1 MKGNI
6 TNENGIIYYSEESL
20 ANIVGISTMEC
31 YGVVGM
37 ALKDAKDGFWQ
48 LIKNDVLNKGVKIH
62 SKENQLFIELYI
74 IVEYG
79 TKISIIA
86 NNIIQRI
93 RYNVENYTGLK
104 VAEITVNVQGV
115 RV

>member
-6 TNENGIIYYSEESL
+6 TNENGNIYYSEEAL

-37 ALKDAKDGFWQ
+37 AVKDAKDGFWQ
-48 LIKNDVLNKGVKIH
+48 LIKSDGLNKGVKIS
-62 SKENQLFIELYI
+62 SKENRLSIELFI

-79 TKISIIA
+79 TKISVIA
-86 NNIIQRI
+86 NNIIQEI
-93 RYNVENYTGLK
+93 RYHVENYTGLK
-104 VAEITVNVQGV
+104 VAEITINVQGV

>member
-6 TNENGIIYYSEESL
+6 TNQNGIIYYSEEAL

-48 LIKNDVLNKGVKIH
+48 LIKSDILNKGVKIH
-62 SKENQLFIELYI
+62 SKENQLTIELYI

-86 NNIIQRI
+86 NNIIQKI

-104 VAEITVNVQGV
+104 VAGITVNVQGV

>member
-1 MKGNI
+1 MEGNI
-6 TNENGIIYYSEESL
+6 TNDNGIIYYSEEAL

-48 LIKNDVLNKGVKIH
+48 LIKSDGLNKGVKIH
-62 SKENQLFIELYI
+62 STENKLFIELYI

-86 NNIIQRI
+86 NNIIQKI
-93 RYNVENYTGLK
+93 RYTVENYTGLK
-104 VAEITVNVQGV
+104 VASITVNVQGV

>member
-6 TNENGIIYYSEESL
+6 TNENGNIYYSEEAL

-37 ALKDAKDGFWQ
+37 AVKDAKDGFWQ
-48 LIKNDVLNKGVKIH
+48 LIKNDGLNKGVKIS
-62 SKENQLFIELYI
+62 SKENRLSIELFI

-79 TKISIIA
+79 TKISVIA
-86 NNIIQRI
+86 NNIIQEI

-104 VAEITVNVQGV
+104 VAEITINVQGV